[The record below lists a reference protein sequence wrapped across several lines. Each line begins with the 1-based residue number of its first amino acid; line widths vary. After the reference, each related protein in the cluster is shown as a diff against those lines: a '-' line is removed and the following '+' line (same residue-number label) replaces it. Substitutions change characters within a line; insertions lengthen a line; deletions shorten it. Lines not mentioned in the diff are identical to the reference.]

1 MTMRVYVDHGHL
13 LTEVGEY
20 IRNASEDEVWES
32 ETGSPE
38 GYIEVPEN
46 VIPELYIDPND
57 GTTRLR
63 EL

>member
-1 MTMRVYVDHGHL
+1 M
-13 LTEVGEY
+13 TEVGEY

-46 VIPELYIDPND
+46 VIPELYIDPNN
-57 GTTRLR
+57 GITRLR